1 MKKRTGADGKHVDP
15 LALDAL
21 RAGTGAREDA
31 DHAADCPTCRAALA
45 RLALLE
51 ATLKGAQPP
60 APAVPREL
68 ELRILR
74 GYRESSRTPAPAT
87 APDAPRRWLFPA
99 LGAAAAAALLLTINP
114 VRLGDRAGSPPV
126 ARLPVATVRAPEP
139 WAAPRPGQGVD
150 IVDAFRLARA
160 LRDGQQAGPGWDA
173 DGNGLV
179 DGADA
184 RFLARR
190 AVAL

>member
-1 MKKRTGADGKHVDP
+1 MKNQTGADAGHLDP

-21 RAGTGAREDA
+21 RAGTGTREA
-31 DHAADCPTCRAALA
+31 AAHAADCATCRTALA
-45 RLALLE
+45 ELALLE
-51 ATLKGAQPP
+51 AALKSAQPAVP
-60 APAVPREL
+60 EVPREL

-74 GYRESSRTPAPAT
+74 GYRESLRAPGPAATPNLL
-87 APDAPRRWLFPA
+87 RRWAFPA

-126 ARLPVATVRAPEP
+126 SPPPVTLQEPEG
-139 WAAPRPGQGVD
+139 WAAPESGRGVD

-160 LRDGQQAGPGWDA
+160 LRDGRQTGPAWDA

-179 DGADA
+179 DQADA
-184 RFLARR
+184 RLLARR